1 MKKLLLLIDSK
12 KKLNQPKSFVH
23 FFYELIFAK
32 YEFSPYLACIYF
44 RECLLKENFA
54 CFNFAKSTKL
64 REICEN
70 TYTRK
75 LLRLR
80 QIKIGDCILSCLLS
94 ILSVWFFILH
104 FQFILL
110 DISRIQKFNFC
121 FVRQRDFLETACICN
136 ICSNCESL
144 NNKKYG
150 HIKSLKRISCVMAI
164 SFYSCREKHS
174 LEMNMLEMNIIG

>member
-23 FFYELIFAK
+23 FFCELIFAK

-80 QIKIGDCILSCLLS
+80 QIKIGDCILSCLLC
-94 ILSVWFFILH
+94 ILRVWFFILH
-104 FQFILL
+104 LQFILS
-110 DISRIQKFNFC
+110 DISRIQNFNFGFC
-121 FVRQRDFLETACICN
+121 KTERFFRNGMYL
-136 ICSNCESL
+136 
-144 NNKKYG
+144 
-150 HIKSLKRISCVMAI
+150 
-164 SFYSCREKHS
+164 
-174 LEMNMLEMNIIG
+174 